1 MDGYLLLL
9 IFITLGFSFW
19 AQWKVKANYQKFSTV
34 AASYGLT
41 AGALAKKLLEKNGL
55 KIPVKAISGE
65 LTDNYD
71 PVKKE
76 LNLSEGVYG
85 SSSIAAYGIAAHEV
99 GHALQHAKA
108 FAPLMLRNTIYPVA
122 NLGSNLAMPL
132 FFIGIFL
139 SLPMFMD
146 LGIIFFAGAVFFSV
160 ITLPVEF
167 DASKRA
173 LLALNDGGYLNS
185 NELPAARKVLDA
197 AALTYLAAT
206 LMAVLQ
212 LIRLLVLRN
221 SRDD

>member
-1 MDGYLLLL
+1 
-9 IFITLGFSFW
+9 
-19 AQWKVKANYQKFSTV
+19 
-34 AASYGLT
+34 
-41 AGALAKKLLEKNGL
+41 
-55 KIPVKAISGE
+55 
-65 LTDNYD
+65 
-71 PVKKE
+71 
-76 LNLSEGVYG
+76 
-85 SSSIAAYGIAAHEV
+85 
-99 GHALQHAKA
+99 
-108 FAPLMLRNTIYPVA
+108 LRNAIYPVA

-146 LGIIFFAGAVFFSV
+146 LGIVFFAGAVFFSV

-173 LLALNDGGYLNS
+173 MLALNDGGYLNS